1 MLSLPSKYAGGTA
14 GSVFGRCTSDCLSE
28 KLFAIGKDG
37 ISEGENVES
46 EPEAKL
52 TLRG

>member
-14 GSVFGRCTSDCLSE
+14 GLVFGKYTSDCGSR

-46 EPEAKL
+46 EAEAKR
-52 TLRG
+52 TFRG